1 MSAMTSTQ
9 HPEASRRP
17 RHGLEDAASAEAAAP
32 TQQSWPRRIAQWMLT
47 LAAIAVGIVALAA
60 LVVPRLIGAVPL
72 AVLTGSMS
80 PVIHPGDLIVT
91 QPTDIQN
98 IRVGDVITFQPHSA
112 DPMLITHR
120 VVEKSVVAGEAQL
133 VTRGDANG
141 ANDEPIVAEQ
151 VKGKVLYTLPY
162 VGYATQAVPNDLRAW
177 AVPAVGIVLIGYAAV
192 TLTLSFRRT
201 RQERAQQEE
210 LS

>member
-1 MSAMTSTQ
+1 MSTVTRTQ
-9 HPEASRRP
+9 RPESARRP
-17 RHGLEDAASAEAAAP
+17 RHGREDAPSAETATP
-32 TQQSWPRRIAQWMLT
+32 QQRSWPRRVARWALT
-47 LAAIAVGIVALAA
+47 FAAIAVGLVALAA
-60 LVVPRLIGAVPL
+60 LVVPRIIGAVPL
-72 AVLTGSMS
+72 AVLTGSMN
-80 PVIHPGDLIVT
+80 PAIHPGDLIVT
-91 QPTDIQN
+91 QPTDIDN
-98 IRVGDVITFQPHSA
+98 IRVGDVITFQPNSA

-120 VVEKSVVAGEAQL
+120 VVEKSVVGGEAQL

-141 ANDEPIVAEQ
+141 ANDEPIVADQ
-151 VKGKVLYTLPY
+151 VKGKVLYSLPY

-177 AVPAVGIVLIGYAAV
+177 AVPAVGVVLIGYAAV